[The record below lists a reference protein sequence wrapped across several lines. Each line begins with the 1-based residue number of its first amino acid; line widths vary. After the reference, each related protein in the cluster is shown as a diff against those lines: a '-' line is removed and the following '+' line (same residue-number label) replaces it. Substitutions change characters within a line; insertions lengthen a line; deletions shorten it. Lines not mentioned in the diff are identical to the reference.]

1 VSLAARFARDFLLGS
16 YLARCRI
23 EGRGVEWIVEA
34 LSGAELLGQLQVA
47 AVAAMLLALAAIGW
61 RWRGR
66 TARMDSGDVPTSQAL
81 QRVLLATDQP
91 PSPSTPVVR
100 EAATTGWGDA
110 IRRLE
115 AKRKSHVVGFVHYRG
130 ARHQGIGEEHLQDFL
145 WSLRDV
151 PANAPLDIVL
161 HSLGGYPSSIQQI
174 ARAIKAHKGPTTVFV
189 PYYAFGLSALIALA
203 ADRVVMGQQAGFSF
217 PQPTDDALD
226 ALVRS
231 KGARHV
237 EDETLVR
244 LHYSRNMWREMRAF
258 VQEVTS
264 PAAAPFARHLFDA
277 WRMDTTPIGPAVAK
291 RLGLA
296 VSTDMPDEV
305 GEIIEAGQCYPSDEV
320 EVKLG
325 NQVRTGG
332 GDAATSLSR
341 QRTSVSDGYGWCEPS
356 CHLGVAPFLRR
367 MQERRGSSVI
377 CVVHSASMGSEL
389 VDMTTAKDV
398 LRALST
404 VDPDSPLDI
413 VLHTPGGVSF
423 HGWQIA
429 RALKAHRGRKTVFV
443 PYFAWSAGTIIALAA
458 DEIVMSDHAA
468 LGPIDTQYNNVPV
481 SAWISV
487 LKQKP
492 RKKID
497 DLTLFLAER
506 SARLMRDD
514 HAKARELMKGVYA
527 PRVAERIVRT
537 LNDGTLTHG
546 YPVTFQ
552 AARKL
557 GLKVTNA
564 MPDEPVQIVH
574 EFRDPDMG
582 YRSVIFCS
590 G

>member
-1 VSLAARFARDFLLGS
+1 
-16 YLARCRI
+16 
-23 EGRGVEWIVEA
+23 VEWISETLGGVA
-34 LSGAELLGQLQVA
+34 LIGQLQLASVA
-47 AVAAMLLALAAIGW
+47 VVLFASAVMTW
-61 RWRGR
+61 RWL
-66 TARMDSGDVPTSQAL
+66 ARAAPSDSGDLPTSQAL
-81 QRVLLATDQP
+81 QRVVLAADQP
-91 PSPSTPVVR
+91 SSPSPAVVR
-100 EAATTGWGDA
+100 DAATTAWGEA

-115 AKRKSHVVGFVHYRG
+115 ASRKSHVVGFVHYRG
-130 ARHQGIGEEHLQDFL
+130 ARHQVIGEEHLQDFL

-151 PANAPLDIVL
+151 PSDAPLDIVL
-161 HSLGGYPSSIQQI
+161 HALGGYPSSIQQI
-174 ARAIKAHKGPTTVFV
+174 ARIIKAHKGPTTVFV

-203 ADRVVMGQQAGFSF
+203 ADRVVMGPQAGFSF
-217 PQPTDDALD
+217 PQPMDASLET
-226 ALVRS
+226 LVRR
-231 KGARHV
+231 KGVRHV

-244 LHYSRNMWREMRAF
+244 LHYARNMWRELRAF
-258 VQEVTS
+258 VLEVAS
-264 PAAAPFARHLFDA
+264 PAAAPFARHLFNPS
-277 WRMDTTPIGPAVAK
+277 RMDTTPIGPATAG

-296 VSTDMPDEV
+296 VSTDMPGEV
-305 GEIIEAGQCYPSDEV
+305 GEIIEACQCHPSDDV

-325 NQVRTGG
+325 NRVVTSG
-332 GDAATSLSR
+332 GDAAATVSQ
-341 QRTSVSDGYGWCEPS
+341 QRTSASDGYGWCEPS

-377 CVVHSASMGSEL
+377 CVVHSASMHSEL

-398 LRALST
+398 LRALSA
-404 VDPDSPLDI
+404 VDPDAPLDI

-429 RALKAHRGRKTVFV
+429 QALKAHRGRKTVFV

-458 DEIVMSDHAA
+458 DEIVMGPHAA
-468 LGPIDTQYNNVPV
+468 LGPIDTQFNNVPV
-481 SAWISV
+481 SAWVSV

-497 DLTLFLAER
+497 DVTLFLAER
-506 SARLMRDD
+506 SERLMKDD
-514 HAKARELMKGVYA
+514 HAKALELMKGVYA
-527 PRVAERIVRT
+527 PGVAERIART

-557 GLKVTNA
+557 GLKVSNA

>member
-1 VSLAARFARDFLLGS
+1 M
-16 YLARCRI
+16 
-23 EGRGVEWIVEA
+23 EWIFETLKGVA
-34 LSGAELLGQLQVA
+34 LFGQLQTASVAVVLVGLA
-47 AVAAMLLALAAIGW
+47 AVTW
-61 RWRGR
+61 RWMVR
-66 TARMDSGDVPTSQAL
+66 AAPSAPGDVPTSQAF
-81 QRVLLATDQP
+81 QRVVLAADQP
-91 PSPSTPVVR
+91 PSPSPTVVR
-100 EAATTGWGDA
+100 DAPTTPWGDA
-110 IRRLE
+110 IQRLE

-145 WSLRDV
+145 WSLRNV
-151 PANAPLDIVL
+151 PADAPLDIVL

-203 ADRVVMGQQAGFSF
+203 ADRVVMGPQAGFSF
-217 PQPTDDALD
+217 PQPMDASLET
-226 ALVRS
+226 LVRR
-231 KGARHV
+231 KGVRHV

-244 LHYSRNMWREMRAF
+244 LHYARNMWRELRAF
-258 VQEVTS
+258 VLEAAS
-264 PAAAPFARHLFDA
+264 PAAAPFARHLFNPS
-277 WRMDTTPIGPAVAK
+277 RMDTTPIGPAAAG

-296 VSTDMPDEV
+296 VATDMPDEIF
-305 GEIIEAGQCYPSDEV
+305 EIIEACQCYPSDDV

-325 NQVRTGG
+325 NQVLTRG
-332 GDAATSLSR
+332 GDASDTAVSQR
-341 QRTSVSDGYGWCEPS
+341 RTSASDSYGWCEPS

-377 CVVHSASMGSEL
+377 CVVHSASMHSEL

-404 VDPDSPLDI
+404 VDPDAPLDI

-429 RALKAHRGRKTVFV
+429 QALKAHRGRKTVFV

-458 DEIVMSDHAA
+458 DEIVMGHHAA
-468 LGPIDTQYNNVPV
+468 LGPIDTQYNGVPV
-481 SAWISV
+481 SAWVSV

-497 DLTLFLAER
+497 DATLFLGER
-506 SARLMRDD
+506 SERLMRDD
-514 HAKARELMKGVYA
+514 HAKALELMKGVYA
-527 PRVAERIVRT
+527 PGVAERIART

-552 AARKL
+552 EARKL

-564 MPDEPVQIVH
+564 MPDEPLQIVH
-574 EFRDPDMG
+574 EFRDPDNG

>member
-1 VSLAARFARDFLLGS
+1 M
-16 YLARCRI
+16 
-23 EGRGVEWIVEA
+23 EWIVET
-34 LSGAELLGQLQVA
+34 LTGAGLFGQMQMA
-47 AVAAMLLALAAIGW
+47 AVAAVLLTLAAIAW
-61 RWRGR
+61 RWRVRG
-66 TARMDSGDVPTSQAL
+66 ARAGSGDAPAL
-81 QRVLLATDQP
+81 HAAERVLLAADTA
-91 PSPSTPVVR
+91 PSSPVVR
-100 EAATTGWGDA
+100 EAATTPWGDA
-110 IRRLE
+110 IRKLE
-115 AKRKSHVVGFVHYRG
+115 AKRGSHAVGFIHYRG
-130 ARHQGIGEEHLQDFL
+130 ARHQGIGQEHLQDFL

-151 PANAPLDIVL
+151 PADAPLDIVL
-161 HSLGGYPSSIQQI
+161 HSLGGHPSSIQQI
-174 ARAIKAHKGPTTVFV
+174 ARAVKAHKGPTTVFV
-189 PYYAFGLSALIALA
+189 PYYAYGLSVLIALA
-203 ADRVVMGQQAGFSF
+203 ADRVVMGTQAGFRF
-217 PQPTDDALD
+217 PQPMDDALD
-226 ALVRS
+226 ALVKR
-231 KGARHV
+231 KGVRHV
-237 EDETLVR
+237 EDETLVQ
-244 LHYSRNMWREMRAF
+244 LHYERNMWRELRAF
-258 VQEVTS
+258 VQEVTH
-264 PAAAPFARHLFDA
+264 PAAAPFARHLFDS
-277 WRMDTTPIGPAVAK
+277 WRMDTTPIGPAVAG

-296 VSTDMPDEV
+296 VSTDMPEEV
-305 GEIIEAGQCYPSDEV
+305 GEIIEACQCYPSDDV

-325 NQVRTGG
+325 NAVRAGG
-332 GDAATSLSR
+332 GDAALSLSQ
-341 QRTSVSDGYGWCEPS
+341 QRAGSSDGYGWCEPS

-367 MQERRGSSVI
+367 MQERRGSSVV
-377 CVVHSASMGSEL
+377 CVVHTPSMRSEH
-389 VDMTTAKDV
+389 VDSTTAKDV

-404 VDPDSPLDI
+404 VDPHAPLDI

-468 LGPIDTQYNNVPV
+468 LGPIDTQYNNEPV
-481 SAWISV
+481 SAWVSV

-497 DLTLFLAER
+497 DVTLFLAER

-514 HAKARELMKGVYA
+514 HAKALELMKGVYA

>member
-1 VSLAARFARDFLLGS
+1 
-16 YLARCRI
+16 
-23 EGRGVEWIVEA
+23 
-34 LSGAELLGQLQVA
+34 
-47 AVAAMLLALAAIGW
+47 
-61 RWRGR
+61 
-66 TARMDSGDVPTSQAL
+66 
-81 QRVLLATDQP
+81 
-91 PSPSTPVVR
+91 
-100 EAATTGWGDA
+100 
-110 IRRLE
+110 
-115 AKRKSHVVGFVHYRG
+115 
-130 ARHQGIGEEHLQDFL
+130 
-145 WSLRDV
+145 
-151 PANAPLDIVL
+151 
-161 HSLGGYPSSIQQI
+161 
-174 ARAIKAHKGPTTVFV
+174 
-189 PYYAFGLSALIALA
+189 
-203 ADRVVMGQQAGFSF
+203 
-217 PQPTDDALD
+217 
-226 ALVRS
+226 
-231 KGARHV
+231 
-237 EDETLVR
+237 
-244 LHYSRNMWREMRAF
+244 
-258 VQEVTS
+258 
-264 PAAAPFARHLFDA
+264 
-277 WRMDTTPIGPAVAK
+277 
-291 RLGLA
+291 
-296 VSTDMPDEV
+296 
-305 GEIIEAGQCYPSDEV
+305 
-320 EVKLG
+320 
-325 NQVRTGG
+325 VRTGG

-341 QRTSVSDGYGWCEPS
+341 QRTSASDGYGWCEPS

-404 VDPDSPLDI
+404 VDPDAPLDI

-468 LGPIDTQYNNVPV
+468 LGPIYTQYNNVPV

-557 GLKVTNA
+557 GPKVTNA